1 MANPEDTENT
11 GIRSSE
17 DIREDLQCPVCFK
30 IPRTTPIFQ
39 CEEGHILCNT
49 CHPRLHDCPV
59 CRRPLRNTRCRAI
72 EKIISKLPLR
82 CINFN
87 EGCDEPQALPDKI
100 IEHEKECNY
109 RSVKCVFKRCNDQV
123 VVSKFL
129 EHVTTGKHAN
139 TPVHGKDYKKYLVRL
154 SNRCADKKES
164 TYSPR
169 FITCDGRLFAFMKSY
184 DGNGSLKVSIIFIGS
199 QKEADG
205 FSCTIKVYGETSV
218 SN

>member
-1 MANPEDTENT
+1 MSTPEVTENT

-17 DIREDLQCPVCFK
+17 DIREDLQCPVCLK

-39 CEEGHILCNT
+39 CEQGHILCNT

-59 CRRPLRNTRCRAI
+59 CRRPLRNTRCLVV

-100 IEHEKECNY
+100 IEHEKDCNY
-109 RSVKCVFKRCNDQV
+109 RSVKCVFNRCNDQV
-123 VVSKFL
+123 VVSKFW

-139 TPVHGKDYKKYLVRL
+139 TSIHKNSFVRL
-154 SNRCADKKES
+154 SNGYGDKKQL
-164 TYSPR
+164 TYMPR
-169 FITCDGRLFAFMKSY
+169 FMTCNGRLFAFMKSY
-184 DGNGSLKVSIIFIGS
+184 DAIGSLKVSIIFIGS
-199 QKEADG
+199 QKEADS
-205 FSCTIKVYGETSV
+205 FSCTIKAYGETSV
-218 SN
+218 SKRLTF